1 MPDNAERIHI
11 DTRWF
16 VSADLPEALAIEKE
30 SFPIPWVEE
39 DFRALMA
46 KRNVIG
52 IVARCN
58 PLQCEEEEGPILGY
72 AIYELHDNYI
82 EILTLAVHPSYHRRS
97 IGKQLTQKLQSKLSA
112 VKSRRRIE
120 IRVPEECL
128 ALQLM
133 LRGCGFLATS
143 IRHFAGST
151 HFGSKDK
158 YVMEWFKHDPE
169 PSFHSIELDNDTQ
182 EDFN

>member
-1 MPDNAERIHI
+1 MPTSDNPHPLHVT
-11 DTRWF
+11 TRWF
-16 VSADLPEALAIEKE
+16 VSADLPEVLDIENK
-30 SFPIPWVEE
+30 SFPIPWVED

-58 PLQCEEEEGPILGY
+58 PIECRDDEGPILGY
-72 AIYELHDNYI
+72 ALYELHDNYI
-82 EILTLAVHPSYHRRS
+82 EILTLAVHPDYQRRTV
-97 IGKQLTQKLQSKLSA
+97 GRQLVQKLQSKLSA

-128 ALQLM
+128 GLQLL

-151 HFGSKDK
+151 HFGSTDK

-169 PSFHSIELDNDTQ
+169 PSFHTIELDE
-182 EDFN
+182 EDH